1 MMATTIS
8 DSGEREKGREKRRR
22 GREVLRNACDF

>member
-8 DSGEREKGREKRRR
+8 DSGEREKGREKRR
-22 GREVLRNACDF
+22 GREVLRNACGF